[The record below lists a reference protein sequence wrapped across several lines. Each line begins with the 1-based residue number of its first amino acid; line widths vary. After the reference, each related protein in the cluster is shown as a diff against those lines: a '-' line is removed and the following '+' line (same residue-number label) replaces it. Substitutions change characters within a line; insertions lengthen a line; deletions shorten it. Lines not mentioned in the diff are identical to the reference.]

1 MSRDVNRWGLDVTEP
16 QGESRE
22 PRRLRRRAVLL
33 AGVAAGAAGAAFTA
47 GELGGSPWSAWPAS
61 PLRLS
66 TGTAYAAPARGPGVT
81 TIERVYSRARGREV
95 SLVLILPTSR
105 PPEGMPM
112 SLLLHGLH
120 GSARGAAPG
129 GLVSRLGTQAGA
141 GKVPPYGFV
150 AVDGG
155 DSYWHEHHRGDDPM
169 GMLLEEVPRWLRERG
184 LGGRKGRPFACTG
197 TSMGGFGALLYARRR
212 NERRAPL
219 AAVAAISPALM
230 TSWEEM
236 RKRNAFHNEADWASM
251 DPLRHIEATRH
262 IPTAVWC
269 GTEDPFIT
277 GTRRFIERAQP
288 EIGHIAPGGHDG
300 EFFSSTVPSLVGF
313 LGRHVPRGG

>member
-1 MSRDVNRWGLDVTEP
+1 MSRDVNGWGLDVSESQQEEP
-16 QGESRE
+16 GR
-22 PRRLRRRAVLL
+22 PGRRAVLL
-33 AGVAAGAAGAAFTA
+33 AGAASGMAAAAFTA
-47 GELGGSPWSAWPAS
+47 GELGGASWSDWS
-61 PLRLS
+61 SSLLRRS
-66 TGTAYAAPARGPGVT
+66 AGTAYAAPLTGPGVT
-81 TIERVYSRARGREV
+81 RIERVHSHARGRDV
-95 SLVLILPTSR
+95 TLVLILPTAH
-105 PPEGMPM
+105 PPRGMPM

-129 GLVSRLGTQAGA
+129 GLLRRLGTQVTAGA
-141 GKVPPYGFV
+141 VPPYGFV

-155 DSYWHEHHRGDDPM
+155 NSYWHEHHRGDDPM

-184 LGGRKGRPFACTG
+184 LGGRAGRPFACTG

-212 NERRAPL
+212 NERRDPL

-251 DPLRHIEATRH
+251 DPLRHIHATRNV
-262 IPTAVWC
+262 PTAVWC

-277 GTRRFIERAQP
+277 GTRRFIRRAQP

-300 EFFSSTVPSLVGF
+300 EFFRSTVPGLVGF
-313 LGRHVPRGG
+313 LGRHVRRGR